1 MPLRRLADL
10 TLTLPRVLKRI
21 IVLAVD
27 ASLCVLTVW
36 LAFYLRLD
44 QWIALSDHSAF
55 RPLIAALGSVALALP
70 VFIVFGLYRSIFR
83 HSGPASLVA
92 VLRAGAVYAL
102 LYAAAFTAIGIP
114 GIPRSVGVIQPVL
127 LIIAVAASRALA
139 HAWLGGMYH
148 ARLRAAPARRVL
160 IYGAGAAG
168 RQLAAALSG
177 DRDMQVLGFIDD
189 DPKLHGQVLNGRP
202 IHAPEKL
209 VALVS
214 KLEVSDV
221 LLALP
226 SISRRRR
233 NEILDAMLAA
243 QVSVRTLPSL
253 DQLMHGKVHVSDL
266 REPDVDDL
274 LGREP
279 VAPEPALMERN
290 TRGKVV
296 LVTGAGGSIGS
307 ELCRQILA
315 AAPRTLVLVE
325 RSEFALYGI
334 EQSLS
339 ALADGSNLVPVLADV
354 GDARR
359 IDEVLARWKPDTIYH
374 AAAYKHVPLVE
385 ANPGEGLR
393 NNALGTH
400 VLARCAMRHGVADFV
415 LISSDKAVR
424 PSSVMG
430 ASKRLAE
437 MILQALT
444 ADAVAQSRPTTR
456 FSMVRFGNVLGSSGS
471 VVPLFRRQIRSGG
484 PVTVTHPDV
493 TRYFMTTDEAAQ
505 LVIQA
510 GAMARGGDVFVLDMG
525 PPVRIVD
532 LARRMIE
539 LSGLIVRDAAHPDG
553 DIEITFT
560 GLRPGEKLFEEL
572 VLGNETEPT
581 AHPRILRAQEAH
593 PPLAQLEAALDEAS
607 RAALNGDAKQVRQT
621 LHALVPEY
629 TPATEH
635 DA

>member
-1 MPLRRLADL
+1 MPFNRLAAL
-10 TLTLPRVLKRI
+10 TLTLPRLLKRI
-21 IVLAVD
+21 IVLGVD

-36 LAFYLRLD
+36 LAYYLRLD
-44 QWIALSDHSAF
+44 DWIALSDHSAF

-70 VFIVFGLYRSIFR
+70 VFIVFGLYRAIFR
-83 HSGPASLVA
+83 HSGPASLLT

-102 LYAAAFTAIGIP
+102 LYAAAFSAIGVP
-114 GIPRSVGVIQPVL
+114 GIPRSVGLLQPVL
-127 LIIAVAASRALA
+127 LILAVVASRTMA

-177 DRDMQVLGFIDD
+177 DRDMQLVGFVDD
-189 DPKLHGQVLNGRP
+189 DPQLHGQVLNGRP
-202 IHAPEKL
+202 IHAPEQL
-209 VALVS
+209 VALVR
-214 KLEVSDV
+214 KFEVSDV

-233 NEILDAMLAA
+233 NEILNAVLAA

-253 DQLMHGKVHVSDL
+253 DQLMHGNVHVSDL
-266 REPDVDDL
+266 REPDVGDL
-274 LGREP
+274 LGRDP
-279 VAPEPALMERN
+279 VAPDPALMARN
-290 TRGKVV
+290 IHDKVV

-315 AAPRTLVLVE
+315 AGPRTLVLVE
-325 RSEFALYGI
+325 HSEFALYSI

-339 ALADGSNLVPVLADV
+339 AFPGEARLVPVLADV
-354 GDARR
+354 GDAMRVN
-359 IDEVLARWKPDTIYH
+359 EVLATWRPNTVYH

-385 ANPGEGLR
+385 ANPREGIR
-393 NNALGTH
+393 NNALATQ
-400 VLARCAMRHGVADFV
+400 VLARHAMRHGVADFV

-430 ASKRLAE
+430 ASKRVAE

-444 ADAVAQSRPTTR
+444 ADALAQRRATTR

-471 VVPLFRRQIRSGG
+471 VVPLFRRQIRDGG

-510 GAMARGGDVFVLDMG
+510 GAMARGGDVFVLNMG
-525 PPVRIVD
+525 EPVRIVD

-572 VLGNETEPT
+572 LLGNDTEPT
-581 AHPRILRAQEAH
+581 AHPRILRAQEIH
-593 PPLAQLEAALDEAS
+593 PPLAQIEAVLDEV
-607 RAALNGDAKQVRQT
+607 AAGARNLDAAQIRKVLQT
-621 LHALVPEY
+621 LVPEY
-629 TPATEH
+629 APTTDLA
-635 DA
+635 A